1 MRAKKAQN
9 NSLITHP
16 KTAKTTEHEKK
27 VVENTENICHELT
40 TIVADLVRMNKYGAE
55 WTLITHQLTDQ
66 FDFKWENISKSMR
79 KMISLHSHQMP
90 NRKNS

>member
-55 WTLITHQLTDQ
+55 
-66 FDFKWENISKSMR
+66 
-79 KMISLHSHQMP
+79 
-90 NRKNS
+90 